1 MMSGPDNPD
10 DVDTA
15 PVIARDSARVEYCSV
30 LSQPG
35 SEIEVVIE
43 PEPPMVDPVLFLSTN
58 PRHASVHVERV
69 TLGKKLLDD
78 ERSPTLRYKFGSP
91 VRGVVSRDAPLRIF
105 LANDGAFQVRIGAS
119 LVSGEERR
127 TDGSYRLKGKQIEE

>member
-1 MMSGPDNPD
+1 MMSDPD

-15 PVIARDSARVEYCSV
+15 PVIARDDARVEYRSV
-30 LSQPG
+30 LAQPG
-35 SEIEVVIE
+35 ADVEIVIE

-58 PRHASVHVERV
+58 PRSSSVHVERV
-69 TLGKKLLDD
+69 TLGKKLLDG

-91 VRGVVSRDAPLRIF
+91 ARGVVSRDAPLRIF

-127 TDGSYRLKGKQIEE
+127 TDGTYRLKGKQIEE